1 MSSNKSLVLAL
12 CIAVTGCAQ
21 TPQSDSAATGG
32 HWWQFGSG
40 SESADAGTAA
50 KAPAPSPAPAPVAKA
65 AAAPAAPAAGA
76 ENSAPWY
83 WPFGSKDNAQV
94 KPDAVADKPA
104 APALVAKSET
114 DSKWWWPFGSE
125 GKKDEPKALPM
136 PDPKVTQAWLDEYEP
151 RLRAAIKDSPFQLE
165 RREDLLAIT
174 APVDSSFNPDRP
186 AMLLPNTLGPI
197 TRLAKVVEGD
207 QKTAVLILG
216 HADTSGPTEANQKI
230 SQERAQSVAA
240 IFRLS
245 GLERNRLSQRG
256 MGAVMPRAAND
267 SLQGRAL
274 NRRVEILMT
283 PQDTMRAL
291 MARYA
296 LPPVAPVMV
305 ATQDVKPVA
314 PAPAAAPAKKAAVA
328 KKDTAKKAPAKAS
341 TAKKAAPAKT
351 TAAAKK
357 PAATKAPAKVP
368 AKKDDSQASN

>member
-1 MSSNKSLVLAL
+1 MA
-12 CIAVTGCAQ
+12 
-21 TPQSDSAATGG
+21 
-32 HWWQFGSG
+32 
-40 SESADAGTAA
+40 
-50 KAPAPSPAPAPVAKA
+50 
-65 AAAPAAPAAGA
+65 
-76 ENSAPWY
+76 
-83 WPFGSKDNAQV
+83 SK
-94 KPDAVADKPA
+94 PADKPA
-104 APALVAKSET
+104 APSLVAKSET
-114 DSKWWWPFGSE
+114 DTKWWWPFGAND
-125 GKKDEPKALPM
+125 GKTDEPKALPM

-151 RLRAAIKDSPFQLE
+151 RLCAAIKDSPFQLE
-165 RREDLLAIT
+165 RRDDLLAIT

-197 TRLAKVVEGD
+197 TRLAKAVEGD

-216 HADTSGPTEANQKI
+216 HADTSGPTDANQKV

-245 GLERNRLSQRG
+245 GLERNRLSLRG

-283 PQDTMRAL
+283 PQDTMRVL

-305 ATQDVKPVA
+305 ATQDVKPVV

-357 PAATKAPAKVP
+357 PAATKTTAKAKAKAKAPAKAP

>member
-40 SESADAGTAA
+40 SESADAGAAA
-50 KAPAPSPAPAPVAKA
+50 KAPAPSPVPAPVAKA
-65 AAAPAAPAAGA
+65 AATPAAPAAGA

-83 WPFGSKDNAQV
+83 WPFGSKDNAQA

-357 PAATKAPAKVP
+357 PAATKAPAKAP